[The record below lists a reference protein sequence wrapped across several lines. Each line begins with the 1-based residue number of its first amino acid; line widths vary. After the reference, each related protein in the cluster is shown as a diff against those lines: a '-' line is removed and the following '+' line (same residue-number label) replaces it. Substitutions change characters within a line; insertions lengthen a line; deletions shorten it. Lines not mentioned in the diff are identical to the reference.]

1 MSNLTKEEE
10 EALSLQLAMQLQEE
24 WNKPA
29 STSTGNVAGE
39 AFEKAEL
46 HTGLS
51 EEEKKQLVRRKSN
64 INQHETD
71 YFYRRYRKI
80 LICNWLSNCK
90 RESGRSRNRRNL
102 FGSRLLTRQHHI
114 NLTARFVLRTT

>member
-51 EEEKKQLVRRKSN
+51 EEEKKQLVSRKSN
-64 INQHETD
+64 FNQHETD
-71 YFYRRYRKI
+71 YFPGA
-80 LICNWLSNCK
+80 
-90 RESGRSRNRRNL
+90 SGRS
-102 FGSRLLTRQHHI
+102 
-114 NLTARFVLRTT
+114 